1 MFIMGFFFL
10 GVTAAIDSHH
20 NLLQPTRGFM
30 TCLNEMQPLY
40 WLGLVDLLHAI
51 YYYLLYID

>member
-1 MFIMGFFFL
+1 MGFHFL
-10 GVTAAIDSHH
+10 GVIAAIDSHH
-20 NLLQPTRGFM
+20 NLMQPTRGFV